1 MSARKGFYRDT
12 RDLRDQMDD
21 VYQFRGRGVGASWFV
36 DSFRGDDSNN
46 DGQSWGSPFATMAK
60 ALTECATLDTIYFR
74 GDIREEI
81 AGSNLKFDISIIGC
95 GSLHHPDQPTSAY
108 DPGAACWRPPASPT
122 ATTPLLKLRGRG
134 WSFHNILFDCPVD
147 AAAIKME
154 RNGLGDVSEYDPS
167 HARFINCD
175 FRNGLYGIED
185 NGGAFNVL
193 VQECV
198 FETLD
203 ATASAA
209 GIISTS
215 TAVASP
221 RRWRI
226 LNNFFQ
232 PDSSTE
238 GNERHIVS
246 PLNGS
251 LLRDNVFGTVKG
263 TGRYVDLNGGTGN
276 VVARNVMAG
285 NYATDDYRS
294 GTGDVWYQNPCKV
307 TATTAPDGVSI
318 LVPAA

>member
-1 MSARKGFYRDT
+1 MQAQ
-12 RDLRDQMDD
+12 LAAM
-21 VYQFRGRGVGASWFV
+21 YQSRGRGVGASWFV
-36 DSFRGDDSNN
+36 DTFGGSDTDN
-46 DGQSWGSPFATMAK
+46 DGTSWDSPFATMAK
-60 ALTECATLDTIYFR
+60 ALTEAATLDTIYFH

-81 AGSNLKFDISIIGC
+81 AGSNLKFDITIVGM
-95 GSLHHPDQPTSAY
+95 GSLHHPDQPSAAY
-108 DPGAACWRPPASPT
+108 DPGASCWRPPASPT
-122 ATTPLLKLRGRG
+122 AATPLLKLRGRG
-134 WSFHNILFDCPVD
+134 WTFVNIMFDCPVD

-154 RNGLGDVSEYDPS
+154 RNALADVSEYDPS
-167 HARFINCD
+167 HARFIGCD

-193 VQECV
+193 VEDCV

-215 TAVASP
+215 TSVASP

-226 LNNFFQ
+226 RNCFFQ

-251 LLRDNVFGTVKG
+251 LLEGNIFGLVKG

-276 VVARNVMAG
+276 VVAENVMAG

-294 GTGDVWYQNPCKV
+294 GTGDIWYQNPCKV